1 MKDSAET
8 KIFLTL
14 CLHYSDITHTARTGT
29 EAKVCSFFFFFL
41 KMSRLLYLFQDTH
54 TQTTRN
60 DKKKGKKRKK
70 VGCRC
75 LLSWLFCFVV
85 DPVAWVCIHGQ
96 FLRALPV
103 RAGMCARS
111 PTPIGSIVHS
121 TWLSLTH
128 TASCLRGSHEP
139 VLPPRKETFVTH
151 RPVSHHYTVQTKKS
165 KFVLKKKKCIYT
177 PKSPASRQRGIHRRR
192 KKKIRH
198 LNVTFLS
205 LRS

>member
-1 MKDSAET
+1 MPPLLRHNTQRAQELRPKS
-8 KIFLTL
+8 
-14 CLHYSDITHTARTGT
+14 
-29 EAKVCSFFFFFL
+29 VPFFFVFSENVTSFVPFPG
-41 KMSRLLYLFQDTH
+41 YPH
-54 TQTTRN
+54 TNHQEWP
-60 DKKKGKKRKK
+60 KKKKRGKKKEKK
-70 VGCRC
+70 WDVGCRC

-151 RPVSHHYTVQTKKS
+151 RPVSHHYTVQT
-165 KFVLKKKKCIYT
+165 LKK
-177 PKSPASRQRGIHRRR
+177 AS
-192 KKKIRH
+192 
-198 LNVTFLS
+198 LF
-205 LRS
+205 

>member
-1 MKDSAET
+1 M
-8 KIFLTL
+8 LTL
-14 CLHYSDITHTARTGT
+14 CRLNTKRPKSGP
-29 EAKVCSFFFFFL
+29 FFPVFCTF
-41 KMSRLLYLFQDTH
+41 SRIPA
-54 TQTTRN
+54 QTSRN
-60 DKKKGKKRKK
+60 DGKKGGKKWE

-75 LLSWLFCFVV
+75 FLSWLFCFVV

-103 RAGMCARS
+103 KRGMCVGS

-151 RPVSHHYTVQTKKS
+151 RPVSHHYTVQT
-165 KFVLKKKKCIYT
+165 LKKASLCLKKNCIYT
-177 PKSPASRQRGIHRRR
+177 PATPASRQRGIRTSQRAVR
-192 KKKIRH
+192 K
-198 LNVTFLS
+198 
-205 LRS
+205 

>member
-1 MKDSAET
+1 MKLR
-8 KIFLTL
+8 FFF
-14 CLHYSDITHTARTGT
+14 HYADLTARGQSLILPL
-29 EAKVCSFFFFFL
+29 AL

-54 TQTTRN
+54 TKPAGMT
-60 DKKKGKKRKK
+60 KKRGKKWE

-75 LLSWLFCFVV
+75 FLSWLFCFVV

-103 RAGMCARS
+103 KRGMCVGS

-151 RPVSHHYTVQTKKS
+151 RPVSHHYTVQA
-165 KFVLKKKKCIYT
+165 LKK
-177 PKSPASRQRGIHRRR
+177 AS
-192 KKKIRH
+192 
-198 LNVTFLS
+198 LC
-205 LRS
+205 

>member
-1 MKDSAET
+1 
-8 KIFLTL
+8 
-14 CLHYSDITHTARTGT
+14 
-29 EAKVCSFFFFFL
+29 
-41 KMSRLLYLFQDTH
+41 MSRLLYLFQDTH

-60 DKKKGKKRKK
+60 DKKKEKEKKEKK
-70 VGCRC
+70 WDVGCRC

-151 RPVSHHYTVQTKKS
+151 RPVSHHYTVQTLKKAS
-165 KFVLKKKKCIYT
+165 LCLKKKKMHLHSKVPCFSSTRY
-177 PKSPASRQRGIHRRR
+177 PQE
-192 KKKIRH
+192 KKKK
-198 LNVTFLS
+198 N
-205 LRS
+205 